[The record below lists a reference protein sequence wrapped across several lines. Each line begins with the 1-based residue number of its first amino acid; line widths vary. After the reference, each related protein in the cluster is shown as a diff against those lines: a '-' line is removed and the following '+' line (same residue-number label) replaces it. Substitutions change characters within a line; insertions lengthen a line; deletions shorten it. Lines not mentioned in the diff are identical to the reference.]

1 MDRYLLKD
9 HWAQLVVEFKDE
21 EREQHGQDGYSTE
34 QLAVDILDHLRV
46 TRFRQWGLVS
56 QKRGEEFERMVALL
70 IRRDHTPEAIQ
81 RFLDSDEL
89 WAVTLDL
96 ATQ

>member
-21 EREQHGQDGYSTE
+21 EREQQGQDGYSTE

-46 TRFRQWGLVS
+46 TRFRQWTLMT

-70 IRRDHTPEAIQ
+70 TRRGHNPEALS
-81 RFLDSDEL
+81 RFLDSEEL

-96 ATQ
+96 STQ